1 MAKTRISKNQRKNKR
16 RTRKRGG
23 AFFNSFGSAIN
34 RTGQAFGNLGKLNVN
49 SIASISSKLNA
60 LLVYH
65 QVPYQFADGMTT
77 SDYTL
82 NDPNYIASDMNKGR
96 GKPLSQQAAQ
106 AESIP
111 ENNDGVGNGLY
122 TPVEPSEPYP
132 YNDNAQ

>member
-1 MAKTRISKNQRKNKR
+1 MAKTRINKNQKKSKR

-23 AFFNSFGSAIN
+23 AFFNSFGNAIN

-65 QVPYQFADGMTT
+65 QVPYQFADGART

-82 NDPNYIASDMNKGR
+82 NDPDFVASDMNKGR
-96 GKPLSQQAAQ
+96 GKPLSEQAAQ
-106 AESIP
+106 AESVP
-111 ENNDGVGNGLY
+111 ENIDGVGNGNYPL
-122 TPVEPSEPYP
+122 VEPSEPYP